1 MANGCKKFRDMMQAA
16 LDRELEGED
25 RACLDDHIA
34 SCAACS
40 SQFQAFE
47 LSLALFEAIPAP
59 QPGPTFAADAVRKA
73 RLAKQ
78 AHARRNRLWAWGMA
92 AALLIAS
99 LAVIGTWTEFFSP
112 LLPALV
118 TGIPRAVSGSIAL
131 IGGLASA
138 FNAMAST
145 LMPLGEAAAAQSW
158 KGLLALFPAYVMAFS
173 TMILLTLATRRRRP
187 AVRLP
192 VLSL

>member
-1 MANGCKKFRDMMQAA
+1 MATGCKKFGDTMQAA

-25 RACLDDHIA
+25 RARFDDHLA
-34 SCAACS
+34 SCAACA
-40 SQFQAFE
+40 SQFRAFE

-59 QPGPTFAADAVRKA
+59 QPGPSFAAGAVRKA

-78 AHARRNRLWAWGMA
+78 AHARRNLLWAWGMA
-92 AALLIAS
+92 AGLLVAS
-99 LAVIGTWTEFFSP
+99 LAVIGTWTEVFSP

-131 IGGLASA
+131 IGGLGSA

-145 LMPLGEAAAAQSW
+145 LMPLGEAAAALSW
-158 KGLLALFPAYVMAFS
+158 KGLLAVFPTYVMALS
-173 TMILLTLATRRRRP
+173 TMILLTLVTRRRRP

>member
-1 MANGCKKFRDMMQAA
+1 MANECNKFRDMMQAA
-16 LDRELEGED
+16 IDRELGGED
-25 RACLDDHIA
+25 RAHLDDHLA
-34 SCAACS
+34 SCAACAS
-40 SQFQAFE
+40 EFQALE

-59 QPGPTFAADAVRKA
+59 QPGPTFAADTVRKA

-78 AHARRNRLWAWGMA
+78 AHTRRNRLWAWGMA

-99 LAVIGTWTEFFSP
+99 LAVIGTTEIFSP

-131 IGGLASA
+131 IGGLGSA

-158 KGLLALFPAYVMAFS
+158 RGLLALFPTYVMALS
-173 TMILLTLATRRRRP
+173 TMILLTLVTRRRRP
-187 AVRLP
+187 AIRLP